1 MAATPLDEC
10 VSLLE
15 TVFTLSNASQLLGHL
30 WELPG
35 PINGVCSWVPKEEV
49 RIV

>member
-1 MAATPLDEC
+1 MAATPLDGC

-15 TVFTLSNASQLLGHL
+15 TVFMLSNASQLLSHL

-35 PINGVCSWVPKEEV
+35 PNNGVCSCVSKEEV